1 MGFYGM
7 YPLVMANIA
16 VWEFDSHRLEP
27 TKIFFFSKKYHF
39 GYHQNHLKIFACLD
53 SCFCVFMWIF
63 IEIFTKKSRLPGS
76 SDMEKNLQSC
86 YGPFRELAHGQNCV
100 KLGENPEFVA
110 KELGFPVFSQLFSMC
125 LHFFVF
131 FSSFSRLFFMFAF
144 DFCPLFFLRF
154 WTKLEKSQKRKKPR
168 VFFVFLSFFYRFLSF
183 FLSFFYRFFIVF
195 LIVFF
200 IVFYC
205 FYFRPEN
212 AFSNYFRII
221 FDSQNQFSSNF
232 RLIFDLKTDFT
243 AI

>member
-1 MGFYGM
+1 MALMQLDRWMESYQEAYVWRHHFAGGF
-7 YPLVMANIA
+7 
-16 VWEFDSHRLEP
+16 SHCYENLTATDWSP
-27 TKIFFFSKKYHF
+27 QKHFFSKKYHF

-131 FSSFSRLFFMFAF
+131 FSSFSRLFLMLAF
-144 DFCPLFFLRF
+144 DFCPFFSVFEQNLKNPKNAKNLEFVYRCLSFFIVFYLFFI
-154 WTKLEKSQKRKKPR
+154 
-168 VFFVFLSFFYRFLSF
+168 VFSNRCFIVFLSC
-183 FLSFFYRFFIVF
+183 FYRFFIVF
-195 LIVFF
+195 IFDPKTHF
-200 IVFYC
+200 Q
-205 FYFRPEN
+205 
-212 AFSNYFRII
+212 II
-221 FDSQNQFSSNF
+221 FDSQNQFSS
-232 RLIFDLKTDFT
+232 K
-243 AI
+243 